1 MKPVQL
7 LEVFPPLLHVAQGQV
22 DDLSVGQGGLSG
34 FHVKEN
40 LTPSVDI
47 DSALL
52 VGYVQGMGRREVR
65 CQSGETDLFLEI

>member
-7 LEVFPPLLHVAQGQV
+7 VKVFPPLLHVAQCQV
-22 DDLSVGQGGLSG
+22 DDLSIGQGGLSG
-34 FHVKEN
+34 FNVKEN
-40 LTPSVDI
+40 PTLSLGI

-65 CQSGETDLFLEI
+65 CPSGETDLLLEI

>member
-7 LEVFPPLLHVAQGQV
+7 VKVFPPLLHVAQCQV
-22 DDLSVGQGGLSG
+22 DDLSIGQGGLSG
-34 FHVKEN
+34 FNVKEN
-40 LTPSVDI
+40 PTPSLGI

-65 CQSGETDLFLEI
+65 CPSGETDLLLEI